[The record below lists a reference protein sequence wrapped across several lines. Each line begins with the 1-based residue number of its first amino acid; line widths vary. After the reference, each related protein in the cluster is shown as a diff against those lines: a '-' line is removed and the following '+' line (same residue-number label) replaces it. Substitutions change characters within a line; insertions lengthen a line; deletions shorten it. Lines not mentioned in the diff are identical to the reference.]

1 MSLYGLILIFKKF
14 IFLLLLPG
22 PGFAPIGI
30 NGFVKIDAIFLFDFT
45 FFVSVFPEN
54 KNNLDTWILDIDL
67 KVDLYERPG
76 NNATLNLLIDELSFI
91 QTQMISSFE
100 ESIHLII
107 KLKSNSALKLWW
119 PSGYGD
125 QQLYNLTLQ
134 LEMNGE
140 SLNKTKQI
148 GFRSVELVEEPVS
161 DIVENGLS
169 FYFKINNVDIF
180 LLGSNWIPAD
190 SFQELIDEKRLM
202 YLLESATK
210 ANMNVLRIWGGGLYE
225 QDTFYELTDKLG
237 ILIWHDFMFACSVR
251 FV

>member
-1 MSLYGLILIFKKF
+1 MDKW
-14 IFLLLLPG
+14 LL
-22 PGFAPIGI
+22 
-30 NGFVKIDAIFLFDFT
+30 D
-45 FFVSVFPEN
+45 
-54 KNNLDTWILDIDL
+54 
-67 KVDLYERPG
+67 
-76 NNATLNLLIDELSFI
+76 LNLNVETNDLTNNEGTITVSIDELGF
-91 QTQMISSFE
+91 T
-100 ESIHLII
+100 
-107 KLKSNSALKLWW
+107 KSLDVTVVNYEINEKINVDPANEIKLWW
-119 PSGYGD
+119 PAGYGD
-125 QQLYNLTLQ
+125 QKLYTITVK